1 MSNPYGVSLAVISGQ
16 NNSAEIIV
24 SACSLLS
31 RTWQSIT
38 PICTEKGVRKEL
50 MSALDNYVELD
61 KVYRSESAEYY
72 VTRIVEPNKDIY
84 PNHLFCLALD
94 SEGYVI
100 AKDIFIAN
108 GYNPDEKVYNFV
120 CKLNLLDRR
129 VPPPPISALSID
141 YLSKIKTSLYWLSQD
156 YNKLQTKESFYS
168 FATKRIPMSDSEKEY
183 YSWFKVLYE
192 YILPWKNI
200 IGKIQSDWS

>member
-16 NNSAEIIV
+16 NNSAEIVV

-50 MSALDNYVELD
+50 ISALNNYVLID
-61 KVYRSESAEYY
+61 KVNRLETSEYY
-72 VTRIVEPNKDIY
+72 AARLIEPNKDLY

-94 SEGYVI
+94 LEGYVI

-108 GYNPDEKVYNFV
+108 GNNPDEKVYNFV

-129 VPPPPISALSID
+129 VPPPPTSKLSVD
-141 YLSKIKTSLYWLSQD
+141 YLSKIKDNLFYLRQITRNYSQKSL
-156 YNKLQTKESFYS
+156 F
-168 FATKRIPMSDSEKEY
+168 
-183 YSWFKVLYE
+183 LYLL
-192 YILPWKNI
+192 ISVC
-200 IGKIQSDWS
+200 Q